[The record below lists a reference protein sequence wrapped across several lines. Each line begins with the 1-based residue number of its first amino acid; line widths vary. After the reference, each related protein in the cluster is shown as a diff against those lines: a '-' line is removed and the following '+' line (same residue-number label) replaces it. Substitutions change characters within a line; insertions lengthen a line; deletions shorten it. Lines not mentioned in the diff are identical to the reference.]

1 MGFDRDHY
9 LLVGKNLI
17 IGEILLLP
25 DDFGGNRLADAFRKL
40 VDQIWAW
47 DFREEPIGVLVIDP
61 FLDSFAGG
69 LSRKEV
75 DYPGNGKSFVFTADM
90 EPKNG
95 LLVGKCVKQ
104 KSVPKAQHGM
114 TNLKFFGGV
123 CLELAFFR
131 RERPAQG

>member
-1 MGFDRDHY
+1 M
-9 LLVGKNLI
+9 
-17 IGEILLLP
+17 
-25 DDFGGNRLADAFRKL
+25 
-40 VDQIWAW
+40 
-47 DFREEPIGVLVIDP
+47 LVIDP

-75 DYPGNGKSFVFTADM
+75 DYPGNRKSFVFTADM

-123 CLELAFFR
+123 CLELPFFR

>member
-1 MGFDRDHY
+1 M
-9 LLVGKNLI
+9 
-17 IGEILLLP
+17 
-25 DDFGGNRLADAFRKL
+25 
-40 VDQIWAW
+40 
-47 DFREEPIGVLVIDP
+47 LVIDP

-69 LSRKEV
+69 LSWKEV
-75 DYPGNGKSFVFTADM
+75 DYPGNRKSFVFTANM

-123 CLELAFFR
+123 CLELPFFR

>member
-9 LLVGKNLI
+9 FLVGKNLS

-25 DDFGGNRLADAFRKL
+25 DDFGGDRLADAFRKL

-61 FLDSFAGG
+61 FLDSFVGG
-69 LSRKEV
+69 LIRKEV
-75 DYPGNGKSFVFTADM
+75 DYPGNRKRFFFTADM

-95 LLVGKCVKQ
+95 LLVGKCVK
-104 KSVPKAQHGM
+104 
-114 TNLKFFGGV
+114 
-123 CLELAFFR
+123 
-131 RERPAQG
+131 

>member
-9 LLVGKNLI
+9 FLVGKNLI

-61 FLDSFAGG
+61 FLDSFIGG
-69 LSRKEV
+69 GIREKV
-75 DYPGNGKSFVFTADM
+75 DDPDNRKSFVFTADID
-90 EPKNG
+90 PKNS
-95 LLVGKCVKQ
+95 LLVGKCVK
-104 KSVPKAQHGM
+104 
-114 TNLKFFGGV
+114 
-123 CLELAFFR
+123 
-131 RERPAQG
+131 